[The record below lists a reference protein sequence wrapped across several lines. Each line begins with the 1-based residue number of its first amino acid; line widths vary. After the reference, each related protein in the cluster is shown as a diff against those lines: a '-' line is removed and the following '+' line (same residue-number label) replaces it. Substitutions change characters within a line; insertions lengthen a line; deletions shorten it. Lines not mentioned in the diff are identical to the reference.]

1 MYTKT
6 ALTLAAVLT
15 VLLAAQGAEGAQG
28 TKGAQGAQRSQG
40 ARGTQG
46 AQAAHAAQAAQAAHA
61 AHAAHAV
68 RAAPVSAAAPS
79 GTALGACGPGRLCLW
94 PKPDFKGRPWTHELA
109 TTDIDSCVPLPEGT
123 SAQSLANRTGRPV
136 TTYQS
141 AECGETGEFETYPGR
156 GTWVP
161 QTAYEVR
168 AFKLWER

>member
-6 ALTLAAVLT
+6 ALALAAALA
-15 VLLAAQGAEGAQG
+15 LLPAAQGAGSA
-28 TKGAQGAQRSQG
+28 
-40 ARGTQG
+40 
-46 AQAAHAAQAAQAAHA
+46 
-61 AHAAHAV
+61 
-68 RAAPVSAAAPS
+68 SAATTAPPARTAPPAATARPAATATAPPGSAARPAPS
-79 GTALGACGPGRLCLW
+79 GTVLGTCGPGRLCLW

-109 TTDIDSCVPLPEGT
+109 TTDIDSCVALPPGT

-156 GTWVP
+156 GTWAP

>member
-6 ALTLAAVLT
+6 VLTGAAITALLLTALT
-15 VLLAAQGAEGAQG
+15 
-28 TKGAQGAQRSQG
+28 
-40 ARGTQG
+40 
-46 AQAAHAAQAAQAAHA
+46 
-61 AHAAHAV
+61 
-68 RAAPVSAAAPS
+68 AAPAAPATPAAPAAPAAPAVAPT
-79 GTALGACGPGRLCLW
+79 GTVLGACGPGRLCLW

-109 TTDIDSCVPLPEGT
+109 TTDIDSCVALPPGT

>member
-28 TKGAQGAQRSQG
+28 AQGARGSQG
-40 ARGTQG
+40 PQGTQG
-46 AQAAHAAQAAQAAHA
+46 AQAAHAARATHATQATRA
-61 AHAAHAV
+61 AV
-68 RAAPVSAAAPS
+68 RAAPVTAAAPS

-109 TTDIDSCVPLPEGT
+109 TTDIDSCVALPEGT

>member
-46 AQAAHAAQAAQAAHA
+46 AQAAHAAHA
-61 AHAAHAV
+61 THAAHAV

-109 TTDIDSCVPLPEGT
+109 TTDTDSCVPLPEGT

>member
-6 ALTLAAVLT
+6 VLTGAAVTALLLT
-15 VLLAAQGAEGAQG
+15 ALMAAPAAPAGQE
-28 TKGAQGAQRSQG
+28 
-40 ARGTQG
+40 AR
-46 AQAAHAAQAAQAAHA
+46 AS
-61 AHAAHAV
+61 
-68 RAAPVSAAAPS
+68 RAAPAARAVPAAARV
-79 GTALGACGPGRLCLW
+79 GTAPTGTVLGACGPGRLCLW
-94 PKPDFKGRPWTHELA
+94 PKPDFRGRPWTHELA
-109 TTDIDSCVPLPEGT
+109 TTDIDSCVALPPGT

>member
-1 MYTKT
+1 MYVSGYTKT
-6 ALTLAAVLT
+6 ALTIAAVLT
-15 VLLAAQGAEGAQG
+15 ALLAVPASAVPASAVPAGAVPAG
-28 TKGAQGAQRSQG
+28 
-40 ARGTQG
+40 
-46 AQAAHAAQAAQAAHA
+46 
-61 AHAAHAV
+61 
-68 RAAPVSAAAPS
+68 AAPVSAAPAGGS
-79 GTALGACGPGRLCLW
+79 ALGACGPGRLCLW

-109 TTDIDSCVPLPEGT
+109 TTDIDNCVALPPGT

-168 AFKLWER
+168 AFKVWER

>member
-6 ALTLAAVLT
+6 ALALAAALA
-15 VLLAAQGAEGAQG
+15 LLPAAQGAGSA
-28 TKGAQGAQRSQG
+28 
-40 ARGTQG
+40 
-46 AQAAHAAQAAQAAHA
+46 
-61 AHAAHAV
+61 
-68 RAAPVSAAAPS
+68 SAATTTPPSTTAPPGASAPPAATARPGVTAPPGASARPAPS
-79 GTALGACGPGRLCLW
+79 GTVLGTCGPGRLCLW

-109 TTDIDSCVPLPEGT
+109 TTDIDSCVALPPGT

-156 GTWVP
+156 GTWAP